1 MRVRRH
7 TLSAI
12 IGSTERE
19 WRMPRGTGQ
28 RTYRTE
34 GIVLRARDLGE
45 ADRIV
50 TVITPDRG
58 KVRAVAKG
66 VRKMNSKKAGHLEA
80 FCRCAL
86 LMAEGRELDIVAQA
100 ETLEAFAH
108 LRASLDLL
116 GPAFYL
122 AELVDTFAEEGGESR
137 GLYDAFVA
145 ALVGLEHGA
154 DTEAVVRWFELFLLT
169 LNGLAPSWSLCAG
182 CGAPI
187 QPDLPYLF
195 SLERGG
201 LLCPACRHY
210 DPLAQPVATATVK
223 ALRVLAREPLSRIV
237 QVRLPPDALAEAG
250 AMLARLIRAATEH
263 DLRSPLV
270 LERMNSG
277 MPRQR
282 EDHDGVS
289 R

>member
-1 MRVRRH
+1 M
-7 TLSAI
+7 
-12 IGSTERE
+12 
-19 WRMPRGTGQ
+19 MPRGTGQ

-34 GIVLRARDLGE
+34 GIVLRARDLSE

-50 TVITPDRG
+50 TIITPNRG

-66 VRKMNSKKAGHLEA
+66 VRRMNSKKAGHLEP

-86 LMAEGRELDIVAQA
+86 LMAQGRELDIVAQA

-122 AELVDTFAEEGGESR
+122 AELVDSFAEEGGESR

-154 DTEAVVRWFELFLLT
+154 DADAVSRWFELFVLT
-169 LNGLAPSWSLCAG
+169 LNGLAPSWSACAG
-182 CGAPI
+182 CDAPI
-187 QPDLPYLF
+187 EPNTPYVF
-195 SLERGG
+195 SGDRGG
-201 LLCPACRHY
+201 LLCPACRQL
-210 DPLAQPVATATVK
+210 DPLAQPVEIATVK
-223 ALRVLAREPLSRIV
+223 TLRLLAREPLSRIV
-237 QVRLPPDALAEAG
+237 QVRLPPDALGDVG
-250 AMLARLIRAATEH
+250 AMLARLIRTAAEH

-270 LERMNSG
+270 LERM
-277 MPRQR
+277 QR
-282 EDHDGVS
+282 GLPAGREGAYGVS
-289 R
+289 